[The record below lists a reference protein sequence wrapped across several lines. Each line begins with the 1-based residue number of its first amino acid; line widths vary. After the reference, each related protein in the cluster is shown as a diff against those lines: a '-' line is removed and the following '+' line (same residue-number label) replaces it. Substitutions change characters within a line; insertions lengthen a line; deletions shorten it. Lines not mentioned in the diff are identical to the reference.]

1 MDISEKILKLR
12 KAHNL
17 SQEHLA
23 EQLNVSRQ
31 SVSKWE
37 TGQSVP
43 ETEKLIGLS
52 EIFNVTI
59 DYLLKPS
66 EIDEISIRT
75 EILEKQQQQLVEKE
89 RKNDRVRF
97 IVLSCLATYLIAF
110 AIYIIGRF
118 YFEIWNPGIIL
129 SEFAIATA
137 IAIAINLK
145 HKYRNDK
152 NSSNG

>member
-1 MDISEKILKLR
+1 MLKLR

-23 EQLNVSRQ
+23 EQLSVSRQ

-37 TGQSVP
+37 TCQS
-43 ETEKLIGLS
+43 ETEKVIALG

-89 RKNDRVRF
+89 RKNDRVTF
-97 IVLSCLATYLIAF
+97 IVLSCLAIYLIAF
-110 AIYIIGRF
+110 AIYIIGHF
-118 YFEIWNPGIIL
+118 YFEIWNPSIIL
-129 SEFAIATA
+129 SEFA

-145 HKYRNDK
+145 HKYRTNK

>member
-12 KAHNL
+12 KANNL
-17 SQEHLA
+17 SQENLA

-31 SVSKWE
+31 SISKWE

-43 ETEKLIGLS
+43 ETEKLIALS

-89 RKNDRVRF
+89 RKNDKILF
-97 IVLSCLATYLIAF
+97 IVLSCLATYLVAF
-110 AIYIIGRF
+110 AIYIIGHF
-118 YFEIWNPGIIL
+118 YFEIWNPGVIL
-129 SEFAIATA
+129 SEFIIATA
-137 IAIAINLK
+137 IAITINLK
-145 HKYRNDK
+145 HKYKVDK
-152 NSSNG
+152 NPINN

>member
-12 KAHNL
+12 KANNL
-17 SQEHLA
+17 SQENLA

-31 SVSKWE
+31 SISKWE
-37 TGQSVP
+37 TGQSIP
-43 ETEKLIGLS
+43 ETEKLITLS
-52 EIFNVTI
+52 EIFDVTI

-75 EILEKQQQQLVEKE
+75 EILEKQQQLVEKE

-97 IVLSCLATYLIAF
+97 IVLSCLAIYLIAF
-110 AIYIIGRF
+110 AIYIIGHF
-118 YFEIWNPGIIL
+118 YFEIWNPSIIL
-129 SEFAIATA
+129 SEFSIATA

-145 HKYRNDK
+145 HKYRTNK